1 MLRGKK
7 ISEETKKM
15 KLHELL
21 KKQEKE
27 KLLHIA
33 RQSIAC
39 CFEADGFLSE
49 RIAFC
54 KKEMFERYKDSAVSA
69 FALPL
74 ACFVTLTRKEDG
86 ELRGCIGNLE
96 AGEGETLLGN
106 VIRNSMSAAF
116 YDSRFEP
123 LEPDELPEV
132 KIEISVLSKPE
143 IIDFEDK
150 EGLFTKIAGKGVVL
164 QRGFYWATF
173 LPQVWEKLPQPE
185 LFLRHLAAKAGLP
198 ASAWTEA
205 SYAVYEVESFE
216 EN

>member
-1 MLRGKK
+1 
-7 ISEETKKM
+7 M

-27 KLLHIA
+27 KLLQIA

-39 CFEADGFLSE
+39 CFEGDGFFSD
-49 RIAFC
+49 RIDRC
-54 KKEMFERYKDSAVSA
+54 KKELYDRFQDPAVPA
-69 FALPL
+69 FSMSL

-86 ELRGCIGNLE
+86 ALRGCIGNLE
-96 AGEGETLLGN
+96 AEEGETLLGN

-123 LEPDELPEV
+123 LEPEELPGV

-143 IIDFEDK
+143 IIDFEDE
-150 EGLFTKIAGKGVVL
+150 EGLFAKIAGKGVVL
-164 QRGFYWATF
+164 QKGFYRATF
-173 LPQVWEKLPQPE
+173 LPQVWEKLPHPE

>member
-1 MLRGKK
+1 M
-7 ISEETKKM
+7 E
-15 KLHELL
+15 LHELL
-21 KKQEKE
+21 KQEEKR
-27 KLLHIA
+27 KLLHVA

-39 CFEADGFLSE
+39 CFERDGFLSD
-49 RIAFC
+49 RMDVC
-54 KKEMFERYKDSAVSA
+54 KKELSNRFQYPDIPA

-74 ACFVTLTRKEDG
+74 ACFVTLMRKEDN

-96 AGEGETLLGN
+96 AEEGETLLGD

-123 LEPDELPEV
+123 LEPEELPWV
-132 KIEISVLSKPE
+132 KIEISVLSKPG
-143 IIDFEDK
+143 IIHFDTEEELFER
-150 EGLFTKIAGKGVVL
+150 ISGKGVVL
-164 QRGFYWATF
+164 QKGFYRATF
-173 LPQVWEKLPQPE
+173 LPQVWEKVPEPE

-216 EN
+216 ED

>member
-1 MLRGKK
+1 
-7 ISEETKKM
+7 M
-15 KLHELL
+15 KLHQLL

-39 CFEADGFLSE
+39 CFKGGGFFSDRVE
-49 RIAFC
+49 SC
-54 KKEMFERYKDSAVSA
+54 KKELYDRFQAPDIPA
-69 FALPL
+69 FSMPL
-74 ACFVTLTRKEDG
+74 ACFVTLMRKEDN

-96 AGEGETLLGN
+96 AEEGETLLGN

-123 LEPDELPEV
+123 LEPDELPLV

-143 IIDFEDK
+143 IIDFEDEK
-150 EGLFTKIAGKGVVL
+150 ELFEKISGKGIVL
-164 QRGFYWATF
+164 QKGFYRATF

-198 ASAWTEA
+198 ASVWTEA

-216 EN
+216 ED